1 MATLGDEMNARQ
13 LGVFTRMGISPASRV
28 FAAAIAA
35 AAWVGLVVQF
45 QVTYSKA
52 ASVPL
57 TLWILLAFFTIITN
71 LLVAVIFTLIAF
83 RPSLQRF
90 DSIVAGTMLS
100 IALVGIVNAI
110 FLWGALELS
119 GGSALVDKLLH
130 IATPILVP
138 LFWIFCVR
146 KGGLKWRHPLLWAA
160 YPLLYLA
167 YGMIRGSL
175 TGKYAYP
182 FLDAT
187 RLGWQHTALTA
198 FIIAIVFMAC
208 GYAVVWIDH
217 LAARK
222 RSCPPLVPSSITV
235 VL

>member
-1 MATLGDEMNARQ
+1 ME
-13 LGVFTRMGISPASRV
+13 ISLTSRI

-35 AAWVGLVVQF
+35 AAWIGLVVQF
-45 QVTYSKA
+45 QVTYSKT

-57 TLWILLAFFTIITN
+57 TLSILLAFFTIITN
-71 LLVAVIFTLIAF
+71 VLVAIVFTLIAF
-83 RPSLQRF
+83 RRRLPRHF

-100 IALVGIVNAI
+100 IAMVGIVNAI

-138 LFWIFCVR
+138 LFWIFCMR
-146 KGGLKWRHPLLWAA
+146 KGSLKFRHPVLWAI

-167 YGMIRGSL
+167 YGMVRGSM
-175 TGKYAYP
+175 TGQYAYP
-182 FLDAT
+182 FLDAAK
-187 RLGWQHTALTA
+187 LGWRRTALTA

-208 GYAVVWIDH
+208 GYAVVLIDH
-217 LAARK
+217 LMARRGK
-222 RSCPPLVPSSITV
+222 PLPLNVA
-235 VL
+235 